1 MKLFLY
7 FIGFC
12 FSVRCSDHW
21 CHVHMCTLNLFVKN
35 FVKKILKPVLSKW
48 EIKKLQNNRP
58 TTEKYWN
65 CHLELMFT
73 GWYKLVM

>member
-1 MKLFLY
+1 
-7 FIGFC
+7 
-12 FSVRCSDHW
+12 
-21 CHVHMCTLNLFVKN
+21 MCTLNLFVKN

-58 TTEKYWN
+58 TSEKYWN